1 MNEPQLEC
9 FDCMAAAS
17 GVHHGFS
24 SGCRGCAARAAS
36 RSPPYAVARKTG
48 RQDWRYRAMLEL
60 LGVSHDEVKAA
71 AAIDDVHKEPAA

>member
-24 SGCRGCAARAAS
+24 NGCRGCAARAAC
-36 RSPPYAVARKTG
+36 RSLPYAVARKTG
-48 RQDWRYRAMLEL
+48 RQDWRYRSLLEM
-60 LGVSHDEVKAA
+60 LGVTHDEVKAA
-71 AAIDDVHKEPAA
+71 AAIDELRRGQTA